1 MTINWENLDEMGNV
15 LEKNNLSKLIQER
28 IEKSE

>member
-1 MTINWENLDEMGNV
+1 MTINRENLDEMGNV
-15 LEKNNLSKLIQER
+15 LENNNLSQLIQER